1 MTETMTAPSG
11 VLKLENAWLHVMR
24 RYFSIIIPGNL
35 LWEFAQMPLYTIWN
49 EGTWGEMAFAAIH
62 CTGGDILIATS
73 TLVLALLVA
82 GSDWPEGRRVYRTV
96 AALTVVFGVAYT
108 IFSEWLNIV
117 MREAWAYSELMP
129 VIPIIDAGLSPVLQW
144 VIIPLAAFY
153 WAQRA
158 IFAE

>member
-1 MTETMTAPSG
+1 MSETMTAPSG
-11 VLKLENAWLHVMR
+11 VLKLENAWLQVMR
-24 RYFSIIIPGNL
+24 RYFAIIIPGNL

-49 EGTWGEMAFAAIH
+49 NGTWGEIVFAALH

-82 GSDWPEGRRVYRTV
+82 GSGWPREKRAYWRI

-108 IFSEWLNIV
+108 VFSVWLNIV
-117 MREAWAYSELMP
+117 VREAWAYSELMP
-129 VIPIIDAGLSPVLQW
+129 VIPIINAGLSPILQW
-144 VIIPLAAFY
+144 VIIPFTAFF

-158 IFAE
+158 IVAK